1 MRESNLCACGHQCL
15 VIDFAVYVL
24 GYVALKILLDF
35 VHAHVDLKFVALVAI
50 VFELYLE
57 GAGILAGLL

>member
-1 MRESNLCACGHQCL
+1 M
-15 VIDFAVYVL
+15 L